1 MQRGLVVVDLAYS
14 SFRCR
19 WPGHRI
25 GLDSFLFICAS
36 AGRILVG
43 AAAVAWAVEKG
54 VTSGSGD
61 GATLSP
67 DTPCTRDQIVTFLHR
82 AAYAPAPAEQAESS
96 Q

>member
-1 MQRGLVVVDLAYS
+1 MLLDLAYF

-67 DTPCTRDQIVTFLHR
+67 DTPCTPCTRDQIVTFLHR
-82 AAYAPAPAEQAESS
+82 AAYAPAEQARSS